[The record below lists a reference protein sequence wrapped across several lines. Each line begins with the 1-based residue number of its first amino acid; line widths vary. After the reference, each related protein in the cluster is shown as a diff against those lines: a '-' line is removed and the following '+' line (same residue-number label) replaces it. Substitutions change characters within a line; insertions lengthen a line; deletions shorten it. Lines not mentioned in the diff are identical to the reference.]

1 MSVRIGK
8 EVQAVPREIGL
19 IRTPLV
25 HVVAGIV
32 RDEQGRVLL
41 AQRPPGKHLAG
52 RWEFPGG
59 KCEAGEAPEHALR
72 RELAEEIGIDTGA
85 VEPLIAVPWHY
96 PEKSVLLDVYAV
108 RDWRGEAHGREGQ
121 AVRWVGIEA
130 MHALPMPPAD
140 KPVVTALRLPPH
152 YPITPEPDADEA
164 AFVRG
169 VGQLLKAG
177 ETCIQLRCKTASPA
191 RLRVLAQ
198 AVRDLAVQAS
208 AQVLVNEDIELALE
222 LGCGVHLPA
231 KQLMRLA
238 SRPLP
243 PERWLAASC
252 HDARELA
259 HAASIG
265 VDFAVLGP
273 VLPTPSHPH
282 ARALGWNRF
291 AELVA
296 QAPLPVYAL
305 GGVGSHDLAHAKGAG
320 AQGVAGISG
329 FWPGGG

>member
-1 MSVRIGK
+1 
-8 EVQAVPREIGL
+8 VPREIGL

-243 PERWLAASC
+243 PDRWLAASC

-282 ARALGWNRF
+282 APALGWNRF

-305 GGVGSHDLAHAKGAG
+305 GGVGSRDLAHAKRAG

>member
-1 MSVRIGK
+1 
-8 EVQAVPREIGL
+8 VPREIGL
-19 IRTPLV
+19 IRTRHV

-32 RDEQGRVLL
+32 RDAQGRVLL

-52 RWEFPGG
+52 SWEFPGG
-59 KCEAGEAPEHALR
+59 KREPGESPEQALR
-72 RELAEEIGIDTGA
+72 RELAEEIGIDIRA
-85 VEPLIAVPWHY
+85 VEPLIAVPWQY

-121 AVRWVGIEA
+121 ALRWVGIDA

-140 KPVVTALRLPPH
+140 KPVVAALRLPPH
-152 YPITPEPDADEA
+152 YPITPEPGADDA
-164 AFVRG
+164 AFVRA
-169 VGQLLKAG
+169 VGRWIEAG
-177 ETCIQLRCKTASPA
+177 ETCIQLRCKTALPS
-191 RLRVLAQ
+191 RRRVLAQ
-198 AVRDLAVQAS
+198 AVRDLAPHTGTQI
-208 AQVLVNEDIELALE
+208 LVNDDIELALE
-222 LGCGVHLPA
+222 LGCGAHLPA
-231 KQLMRLA
+231 EHLMRLA
-238 SRPLP
+238 ARPLP

-273 VLPTPSHPH
+273 VLPTASHPH
-282 ARALGWNRF
+282 APSLGWNRF

-305 GGVGSHDLAHAKGAG
+305 GGVGPRDLAYAKRAG

>member
-1 MSVRIGK
+1 MNAG
-8 EVQAVPREIGL
+8 
-19 IRTPLV
+19 LV

-52 RWEFPGG
+52 LWEFPGG
-59 KCEAGEAPEHALR
+59 KREPEESPEHALR
-72 RELAEEIGIDTGA
+72 RELAEEIGIETGA

-121 AVRWVGIEA
+121 ALRWVGIEA

-140 KPVVTALRLPPH
+140 KPVIAALRLPVH
-152 YPITPEPDADEA
+152 YPITPEPDADDA
-164 AFVRG
+164 AFVRR
-169 VGQLLKAG
+169 VGQLLEAG
-177 ETCIQLRCKTASPA
+177 ETCIQLRCKTASPD

-198 AVRDLAVQAS
+198 AVRDLAVQAG
-208 AQVLVNEDIELALE
+208 AQFLVNDNIELALE
-222 LGCGVHLPA
+222 SDAGVHLPA
-231 KQLMRLA
+231 EHLMRLS

-243 PERWLAASC
+243 ADRWLAASC
-252 HDARELA
+252 HDGRELA
-259 HAASIG
+259 HAATIG

-273 VLPTPSHPH
+273 VLPTASHPH
-282 ARALGWNRF
+282 AQALGWNRF

-296 QAPLPVYAL
+296 QVPLPVYAL
-305 GGVGSHDLAHAKGAG
+305 GGVGPRDLAHAKRAG
-320 AQGVAGISG
+320 AQGLAGISG